1 MTTPTKAPAQ
11 PAPKLECETRKFTVE
26 EYYRMAEVG
35 ILHPDERVELLEG
48 AIISMPPIG
57 PLHNSGVDRSNFQ
70 FGQSNAGRYI
80 VRAQGAIR
88 LNDNSEPEPDVAL
101 LRFQEDF
108 YATNQPTPEN
118 ILLVIEVSDSS
129 LTYDRDVKVNLYA
142 QAIIPETWIMNLVDD
157 CIEAFTGPGPE
168 GYANHAVYRRGDR
181 IAPSTLPDVEFAVE
195 DLLPPVPETE
205 SQETQ
210 TEGEQQA

>member
-26 EYYRMAEVG
+26 EYYRMADVG
-35 ILHPDERVELLEG
+35 ILHPEERVELLQG

-70 FGQSNAGRYI
+70 FGQSSVGRYI

-108 YATNQPTPEN
+108 YATNQPTPEH
-118 ILLVIEVSDSS
+118 ILLVIEVSDST
-129 LTYDRDVKVNLYA
+129 LAYDRDVKVDLYA

-168 GYANHAVYRRGDR
+168 GYANHAIYHRGDR
-181 IAPSTLPDVEFAVE
+181 IAPSTLPDVDFAVE
-195 DLLPPVPETE
+195 DLLPPLV
-205 SQETQ
+205 
-210 TEGEQQA
+210 EQPDNV

>member
-35 ILHPDERVELLEG
+35 ILHPEERVELICGEIVPMAPIGKPHAVGLRRVDRILQKALEG
-48 AIISMPPIG
+48 VAIVSAQNPIHLG
-57 PLHNSGVDRSNFQ
+57 P
-70 FGQSNAGRYI
+70 Y
-80 VRAQGAIR
+80 
-88 LNDNSEPEPDVAL
+88 SEPEPDLAV
-101 LRFQEDF
+101 LRLKEDE
-108 YATNQPTPEN
+108 YLSEHPEPGD
-118 ILLVIEVSDSS
+118 ILLVVEIADTTLSHDKQ
-129 LTYDRDVKVNLYA
+129 VKTLLYA

-168 GYANHAVYRRGDR
+168 GYANHAVYQRGDR
-181 IAPSTLPDVEFAVE
+181 ISPSTLPDVDFAVE

-210 TEGEQQA
+210 TEGDQQA